1 MIISGGENIYP
12 SEVEN
17 VLGKHNA
24 IKDLAIVGCQDKKWG
39 EIVCAFV
46 VLHDNMNLTEQNLI
60 GWAKKRLA
68 GYKCPKKVFFID
80 DNEMPRNAT
89 GKILHKDL
97 RDKANSLIKAIL

>member
-12 SEVEN
+12 TEVEN
-17 VLGKHNA
+17 ILGAHNF
-24 IKDLAIVGCQDKKWG
+24 IKDVAIIGYPDKKWG

-46 VLHDNMNLTEQNLI
+46 VLHQGFKISEFNLI
-60 GWAKKRLA
+60 EWSKKRLA

-80 DNEMPRNAT
+80 NNDMPRNAS

-97 RDKANSLIKAIL
+97 KKKVYNLVGDIK

>member
-17 VLGKHNA
+17 ILGTHNA

-46 VLHDNMNLTEQNLI
+46 VLHVSMKLTEYSLI
-60 GWAKKRLA
+60 GWAKKKLA
-68 GYKCPKKVFFID
+68 SYKCPKKVFFID

-89 GKILHKDL
+89 GKILHKNL
-97 RDKANSLIKAIL
+97 RDKANSLMKDTL

>member
-1 MIISGGENIYP
+1 MGWNCLCVCCFDDNI
-12 SEVEN
+12 
-17 VLGKHNA
+17 
-24 IKDLAIVGCQDKKWG
+24 
-39 EIVCAFV
+39 
-46 VLHDNMNLTEQNLI
+46 NLSEQNLI

-97 RDKANSLIKAIL
+97 RDKANSLIKDISWYKI